1 MALVKGRNGVVF
13 EVLDSAA
20 ASLVAAG
27 DAEYVEYVEREKP
40 AKKAQPK
47 KSEQ

>member
-27 DAEYVEYVEREKP
+27 DAEYVERPKNEP
-40 AKKAQPK
+40 AKRAK